1 MSEATERV
9 VYEESTRTLRQQY
22 ELLDGLRG
30 RAGTLLAAA
39 SLATAFLSAQALSRH
54 QVVELVR
61 GSPLL
66 HPELNSLAW
75 AAVGLFCFVVALT
88 LIVLIPWRWTFSH
101 DPHLLIALHLDPGPP
116 SSIDELYRNLSYWN
130 GVHYQENGRKL
141 QVMIGLF
148 VTACMALAAGMVLW
162 LVLLGSK

>member
-39 SLATAFLSAQALSRH
+39 SLAA
-54 QVVELVR
+54 E
-61 GSPLL
+61 
-66 HPELNSLAW
+66 
-75 AAVGLFCFVVALT
+75 
-88 LIVLIPWRWTFSH
+88 
-101 DPHLLIALHLDPGPP
+101 
-116 SSIDELYRNLSYWN
+116 
-130 GVHYQENGRKL
+130 
-141 QVMIGLF
+141 
-148 VTACMALAAGMVLW
+148 MVLW